1 MQRNI
6 TQALRLALG
15 ISFFAFILIGIND
28 GAVGVLLPGMQTTYH
43 TGKDTISL
51 LFLAGTFGYF
61 MASFNNGLLLD
72 KLGNRRFL
80 LLATLMM
87 ALGFALLSS
96 RPPFFLLLLG
106 IVPIGF
112 GVAMLDAGF
121 NSYIARLP
129 NNTALLNYL
138 HAFYGMGALL
148 GPLVASAFLALGWIW
163 NSVYFVWISMALLV
177 FLGIGFAFP
186 KGEKPPHQEEQKAG
200 GNVLFLALRRRV
212 VWLAALFLL
221 SMSAPKSVWASG
233 ALAFSFKRGM
243 GNS

>member
-1 MQRNI
+1 MQRTI
-6 TQALRLALG
+6 TQAIRFAIG

-61 MASFNNGLLLD
+61 VASFNNGLLLD

-80 LLATLMM
+80 LLATLIIG
-87 ALGFALLSS
+87 LGFALLSS
-96 RPPFFLLLLG
+96 KPPFFLLLLA

-112 GVAMLDAGF
+112 GGAMLDAGL

-129 NNTALLNYL
+129 DNTALLNYL

-148 GPLVASAFLALGWIW
+148 GPLVASSFLALGWVW
-163 NSVYFVWISMALLV
+163 NSVYFVWIGMAILV
-177 FLGIGFAFP
+177 FIGIGLAFP
-186 KGEKPPHQEEQKAG
+186 RREMASHKEEQKAG
-200 GNVLFLALRRRV
+200 G
-212 VWLAALFLL
+212 
-221 SMSAPKSVWASG
+221 
-233 ALAFSFKRGM
+233 
-243 GNS
+243 